1 MDTFSGYHPLI
12 NFTYFVIVIGLSMF
26 YMHPVFLVLSL
37 IGSVSYSIYLKG
49 RKTVKVFLLGMLP
62 VCLLAAVANPLFS
75 HAGAT
80 MLFYLKDGNPVT
92 LESIVY
98 GLASGLMLAGVI
110 SWFSVFHEVMTSD
123 KFMYLFGKV
132 IPAFSLLLSMTLRF
146 VPRFTAQIK
155 RVAEAQQCI
164 GRNVNNG
171 NIFQR
176 AAHGLKILS
185 ITTTWALENSVE
197 TADSMKSRAYGLRGR
212 TNFSIYRF
220 DRRDGMLLAF
230 LLGVF
235 GALLCC
241 SRGTA
246 FIFPVWD
253 LMHAAPDTKYSG
265 GQKMA
270 LIEIRNLTF
279 TYPDQEKP
287 ALVDLNFSLKQ
298 GEFLVVCGKSGCG
311 KSTLLRHFKTAMA
324 PYGERKGQILFE
336 GRELDTV
343 SVREQGARI
352 GYVLQSPDNQLVT
365 DKVWHELAFGLEN
378 LGYETGTIRL
388 RVAEMASFFGIQTWF
403 EKNVEELSGGQKQL
417 LNLAAVMAMQPD
429 LLVLDEPTS
438 QLDPLAAGDFL
449 ATLRK
454 INAELGTTI
463 LLIEHQLEEVLAY
476 ADRVLVMENGGILAL
491 DAPEKLP
498 AFIRENDMFQAMPVP
513 MRIFEELSGEGD
525 SPVTVREGRE
535 WLEEW
540 IEEKKRL
547 GNGYEN
553 RTEVIKNV
561 SYASD
566 REAAEN
572 QPEAQ
577 NVEIDEIQ
585 EKGRKTSLFGLLS
598 KKSAKGSE
606 GQQPQTVLEA
616 RDVWFRYEKELPDV
630 VRDLNLKVQKGE
642 LYCLLGGNG
651 TGKSTTLR
659 LLGRIKKPYRG
670 KLFLNGKELGTY
682 RENELYGS
690 LLGIL
695 PQNPQ
700 SLFVKDTVEKDLREM
715 SGDTERLRDVIEKTE
730 IGHLLGSH
738 PYDLS
743 GGEQQRAALAK
754 VLLLDPKIILLDEPT
769 KGLDGFYKK
778 KLAQILK
785 GLTAEGKTILMVSHD
800 IEFCAE
806 YGDTCALFFHGSVV
820 TSAPAREFF
829 AGNSFYTTAA
839 NRMARKWYPDA
850 VTAKDVIERCRER

>member
-1 MDTFSGYHPLI
+1 
-12 NFTYFVIVIGLSMF
+12 
-26 YMHPVFLVLSL
+26 
-37 IGSVSYSIYLKG
+37 
-49 RKTVKVFLLGMLP
+49 
-62 VCLLAAVANPLFS
+62 
-75 HAGAT
+75 
-80 MLFYLKDGNPVT
+80 
-92 LESIVY
+92 
-98 GLASGLMLAGVI
+98 
-110 SWFSVFHEVMTSD
+110 
-123 KFMYLFGKV
+123 MY
-132 IPAFSLLLSMTLRF
+132 
-146 VPRFTAQIK
+146 
-155 RVAEAQQCI
+155 
-164 GRNVNNG
+164 
-171 NIFQR
+171 
-176 AAHGLKILS
+176 
-185 ITTTWALENSVE
+185 
-197 TADSMKSRAYGLRGR
+197 
-212 TNFSIYRF
+212 
-220 DRRDGMLLAF
+220 
-230 LLGVF
+230 
-235 GALLCC
+235 
-241 SRGTA
+241 
-246 FIFPVWD
+246 
-253 LMHAAPDTKYSG
+253 AAPDIKYSG

-270 LIEIRNLTF
+270 LFEIRNLTF
-279 TYPDQEKP
+279 TYPDQKKP
-287 ALVDLNFSLKQ
+287 ALTDLNFSLKQ

-403 EKNVEELSGGQKQL
+403 EKSVEELSGGQKQL

-463 LLIEHQLEEVLAY
+463 LLIEHRLEEVLAY

-498 AFIRENDMFQAMPVP
+498 SLIRDNDMFQAMPVP

-540 IEEKKRL
+540 REEKKTS
-547 GNGYEN
+547 EN
-553 RTEVIKNV
+553 SCKNQAETV
-561 SYASD
+561 EKMSDDRD
-566 REAAEN
+566 RESAEKLSDT
-572 QPEAQ
+572 QESETVDTP
-577 NVEIDEIQ
+577 
-585 EKGRKTSLFGLLS
+585 EKGRKISLFGLFS
-598 KKSAKGSE
+598 KESAKGSDD
-606 GQQPQTVLEA
+606 QQPQTVLEA

-682 RENELYGS
+682 RESELYGK

-730 IGHLLGSH
+730 IRHLLGSH

-754 VLLLDPKIILLDEPT
+754 VLLLDPEIILLDEPT

-806 YGDTCALFFHGSVV
+806 YGDTCVLFFHGSVV
-820 TSAPAREFF
+820 TSAPAQEFF

-850 VTAKDVIERCRER
+850 VTAKDVIERCRE

>member
-1 MDTFSGYHPLI
+1 
-12 NFTYFVIVIGLSMF
+12 
-26 YMHPVFLVLSL
+26 
-37 IGSVSYSIYLKG
+37 
-49 RKTVKVFLLGMLP
+49 
-62 VCLLAAVANPLFS
+62 
-75 HAGAT
+75 
-80 MLFYLKDGNPVT
+80 
-92 LESIVY
+92 
-98 GLASGLMLAGVI
+98 
-110 SWFSVFHEVMTSD
+110 
-123 KFMYLFGKV
+123 
-132 IPAFSLLLSMTLRF
+132 
-146 VPRFTAQIK
+146 
-155 RVAEAQQCI
+155 
-164 GRNVNNG
+164 
-171 NIFQR
+171 
-176 AAHGLKILS
+176 
-185 ITTTWALENSVE
+185 
-197 TADSMKSRAYGLRGR
+197 
-212 TNFSIYRF
+212 
-220 DRRDGMLLAF
+220 
-230 LLGVF
+230 
-235 GALLCC
+235 
-241 SRGTA
+241 
-246 FIFPVWD
+246 
-253 LMHAAPDTKYSG
+253 
-265 GQKMA
+265 MA
-270 LIEIRNLTF
+270 LFEIRNLTF

-287 ALVDLNFSLKQ
+287 ALTDLNFSLKQ

-336 GRELDTV
+336 GRELDAV

-463 LLIEHQLEEVLAY
+463 LLIEHRLEEVLAY

-491 DAPEKLP
+491 DTPEKLP
-498 AFIRENDMFQAMPVP
+498 SLIRENDMFQAMPVP

-535 WLEEW
+535 WLEGWREQQ
-540 IEEKKRL
+540 KTSVSNQK
-547 GNGYEN
+547 N
-553 RTEVIKNV
+553 RTEGVEKWSDTPV
-561 SYASD
+561 SRNIEPQNDSKPSFFGGL
-566 REAAEN
+566 RERIFTKEETRQS
-572 QPEAQ
+572 QP
-577 NVEIDEIQ
+577 
-585 EKGRKTSLFGLLS
+585 
-598 KKSAKGSE
+598 
-606 GQQPQTVLEA
+606 VLEA

-659 LLGRIKKPYRG
+659 LLGRIRKPYRG

-682 RENELYGS
+682 RESELYGK

-715 SGDTERLRDVIEKTE
+715 SGDTGRLRDVIEKTE

-754 VLLLDPKIILLDEPT
+754 VLLLDPEIILLDEPT

-850 VTAKDVIERCRER
+850 VTAKDVIERCRR